1 LNYLFEAT
9 TVLGVRVDLIS
20 LDELVEY
27 ILSVVQNQAKS
38 IISNVNVH
46 AINIAYRQPWFKEF
60 INQSEVV
67 FCDGFGV
74 KWAASF
80 LSGKVLHRLSP
91 PDWFDRLAG
100 ECTDQGIS
108 MFFLGTTQNSVEKAA
123 IVVKEKFPNLK
134 IVGIHHG
141 FFDKDPFCTE
151 NQEVI
156 EKINSAQPDILLVGF
171 GMPTQEKWI
180 MENFADLNTKVI
192 LPVGAFFDYLSS
204 EVVRAPKWMTD
215 HGLEWLGRLIIEP
228 GRLWKRYIIGNPI
241 FLWRVFMQKC
251 NIIKQ

>member
-1 LNYLFEAT
+1 MKKIFEKT

-27 ILSVVQNQAKS
+27 ILFSVQNQTKA

-46 AINIAYRQPWFKEF
+46 AINIAYRHPWFKDF

-80 LSGKVLHRLSP
+80 LDRKKIQRFTP

-100 ECTDQGIS
+100 KCADQGIS
-108 MFFLGTTQNSVEKAA
+108 MFFLGAKQNVIEKAA
-123 IVVKEKFPNLK
+123 MAVSEKFPKLK
-134 IVGIHHG
+134 IAGIHHG
-141 FFDKDPFCTE
+141 YFDKDPFSAD
-151 NQEVI
+151 NREVTST
-156 EKINSAQPDILLVGF
+156 INSVQPDILIVGF

-180 MENFADLNTKVI
+180 LENYADLRAKVI
-192 LPVGAFFDYLSS
+192 IPVGAFFDYKAG

-241 FLWRVFMQKC
+241 FLWRVLLQKC
-251 NIIKQ
+251 NIIKH